1 MMKTKKIP
9 MRMCLGCGEM
19 KPKRE
24 LIRVVKSKEGD
35 ISLDLTGKKS
45 GRGAY
50 ICKSVECFEK
60 ARKARKFERSFS
72 LGKMNNKIGL
82 VTMCRK
88 AGKLVMGMDMV
99 KDACNTGKACA
110 VFAATDFSPKSL
122 KEIKFNCYKNGI
134 KLYSLGMTMDD
145 IHFGLGKRTG
155 VIAIC
160 EGGFAKACA
169 KGLEEIPID
178 ENEFYSI

>member
-1 MMKTKKIP
+1 MRKTKKIP

-72 LGKMNNKIGL
+72 CMI
-82 VTMCRK
+82 
-88 AGKLVMGMDMV
+88 
-99 KDACNTGKACA
+99 
-110 VFAATDFSPKSL
+110 S
-122 KEIKFNCYKNGI
+122 E
-134 KLYSLGMTMDD
+134 D
-145 IHFGLGKRTG
+145 IYNSM
-155 VIAIC
+155 
-160 EGGFAKACA
+160 EGE
-169 KGLEEIPID
+169 LR
-178 ENEFYSI
+178 ENE

>member
-24 LIRVVKSKEGD
+24 LIRVVKSKERD

-72 LGKMNNKIGL
+72 CMI
-82 VTMCRK
+82 
-88 AGKLVMGMDMV
+88 
-99 KDACNTGKACA
+99 
-110 VFAATDFSPKSL
+110 S
-122 KEIKFNCYKNGI
+122 E
-134 KLYSLGMTMDD
+134 D
-145 IHFGLGKRTG
+145 IYNSM
-155 VIAIC
+155 
-160 EGGFAKACA
+160 EGE
-169 KGLEEIPID
+169 LR
-178 ENEFYSI
+178 ENE

>member
-9 MRMCLGCGEM
+9 RRMCLVCGEM

-72 LGKMNNKIGL
+72 CMI
-82 VTMCRK
+82 
-88 AGKLVMGMDMV
+88 
-99 KDACNTGKACA
+99 
-110 VFAATDFSPKSL
+110 S
-122 KEIKFNCYKNGI
+122 E
-134 KLYSLGMTMDD
+134 D
-145 IHFGLGKRTG
+145 IYNSM
-155 VIAIC
+155 
-160 EGGFAKACA
+160 EGE
-169 KGLEEIPID
+169 LR
-178 ENEFYSI
+178 ENE

>member
-50 ICKSVECFEK
+50 ICKASNALK
-60 ARKARKFERSFS
+60 KQERQE
-72 LGKMNNKIGL
+72 
-82 VTMCRK
+82 
-88 AGKLVMGMDMV
+88 
-99 KDACNTGKACA
+99 
-110 VFAATDFSPKSL
+110 SL
-122 KEIKFNCYKNGI
+122 KEAFP
-134 KLYSLGMTMDD
+134 
-145 IHFGLGKRTG
+145 
-155 VIAIC
+155 A
-160 EGGFAKACA
+160 
-169 KGLEEIPID
+169 
-178 ENEFYSI
+178 

>member
-24 LIRVVKSKEGD
+24 LIRVVKPKEGD

-72 LGKMNNKIGL
+72 CMI
-82 VTMCRK
+82 
-88 AGKLVMGMDMV
+88 
-99 KDACNTGKACA
+99 
-110 VFAATDFSPKSL
+110 S
-122 KEIKFNCYKNGI
+122 E
-134 KLYSLGMTMDD
+134 D
-145 IHFGLGKRTG
+145 IYNSM
-155 VIAIC
+155 
-160 EGGFAKACA
+160 EGE
-169 KGLEEIPID
+169 LR
-178 ENEFYSI
+178 ENE

>member
-60 ARKARKFERSFS
+60 ARNARKFERSFS
-72 LGKMNNKIGL
+72 CMI
-82 VTMCRK
+82 
-88 AGKLVMGMDMV
+88 
-99 KDACNTGKACA
+99 
-110 VFAATDFSPKSL
+110 S
-122 KEIKFNCYKNGI
+122 E
-134 KLYSLGMTMDD
+134 D
-145 IHFGLGKRTG
+145 IYNSM
-155 VIAIC
+155 
-160 EGGFAKACA
+160 EGE
-169 KGLEEIPID
+169 LR
-178 ENEFYSI
+178 ENE

>member
-9 MRMCLGCGEM
+9 MRMCLGRGEM

-72 LGKMNNKIGL
+72 CMI
-82 VTMCRK
+82 
-88 AGKLVMGMDMV
+88 
-99 KDACNTGKACA
+99 
-110 VFAATDFSPKSL
+110 S
-122 KEIKFNCYKNGI
+122 E
-134 KLYSLGMTMDD
+134 D
-145 IHFGLGKRTG
+145 IYNSM
-155 VIAIC
+155 
-160 EGGFAKACA
+160 EGE
-169 KGLEEIPID
+169 LR
-178 ENEFYSI
+178 ENE